1 VRFSILFVSLFALS
15 LILGAQEQE
24 CPHFSGSAKN
34 RVEKQARWLV
44 SESLQERVAQR
55 SSAFGHLIKYE
66 QCHILKNRLLS
77 DEDAVVQGPFF
88 FADGVELQSLVGRY
102 RETWIMAVAPRDATA
117 KMPDANLLEL
127 TTRHW
132 VLMYRNK
139 DGSKNTL
146 ATGEY

>member
-1 VRFSILFVSLFALS
+1 MRSTSTVGGWISILRPLNSR
-15 LILGAQEQE
+15 
-24 CPHFSGSAKN
+24 K
-34 RVEKQARWLV
+34 R
-44 SESLQERVAQR
+44 
-55 SSAFGHLIKYE
+55 
-66 QCHILKNRLLS
+66 LKNRLLS
-77 DEDAVVQGPFF
+77 GEDAVVQGPFF

-102 RETWIMAVAPRDATA
+102 RETWIMAVVPRDATA

-127 TTRHW
+127 TTHHW

>member
-66 QCHILKNRLLS
+66 QCHILKNGNSGSVVGKQNWKRALS
-77 DEDAVVQGPFF
+77 FLP
-88 FADGVELQSLVGRY
+88 
-102 RETWIMAVAPRDATA
+102 
-117 KMPDANLLEL
+117 
-127 TTRHW
+127 
-132 VLMYRNK
+132 
-139 DGSKNTL
+139 
-146 ATGEY
+146 

>member
-1 VRFSILFVSLFALS
+1 VKFSILFVSLFALS

-34 RVEKQARWLV
+34 RVEKQGRWLV
-44 SESLQERVAQR
+44 SESLQERVAHR
-55 SSAFGHLIKYE
+55 SRAFGHLIKYE
-66 QCHILKNRLLS
+66 QCHILKSRLLS

-88 FADGVELQSLVGRY
+88 FVDGVELQSLVGRY
-102 RETWIMAVAPRDATA
+102 RETWIMAVVPRDATA

-127 TTRHW
+127 TAHHW